1 MKRNALKIC
10 IIALVGLMIMG
21 ISGCSNNNEERLEE
35 LREMYLLPNGYL
47 PSETEDMISDALL
60 NIYMPFDEENIIEG
74 VEMLAPIATEQ
85 EIEDLKSEAGSYD
98 ESRRATIKNMQVSV
112 CMPENSTD
120 NKIKYLATF
129 TLEAGENASNML
141 IEFGCNTEGMI
152 DTHSI
157 WVNNNVD

>member
-1 MKRNALKIC
+1 ML
-10 IIALVGLMIMG
+10 
-21 ISGCSNNNEERLEE
+21 
-35 LREMYLLPNGYL
+35 
-47 PSETEDMISDALL
+47 
-60 NIYMPFDEENIIEG
+60 FDEVNMIVG

-120 NKIKYLATF
+120 YKFKYVASF
-129 TLEAGENASNML
+129 TLEAGDNASNML

-157 WVNNNVD
+157 WVNNNID